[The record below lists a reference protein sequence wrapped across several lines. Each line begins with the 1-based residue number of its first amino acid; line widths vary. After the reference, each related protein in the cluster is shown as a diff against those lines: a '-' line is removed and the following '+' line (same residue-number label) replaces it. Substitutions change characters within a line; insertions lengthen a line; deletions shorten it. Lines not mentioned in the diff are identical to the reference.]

1 MLIVKGF
8 KWRVDEFLSWRWDDY
23 DNVRKMVGQFMNLN
37 KSTIHKLTSGGEI
50 PGLTTGQLQRFH
62 MGESYTGSQEKHQ
75 KGGGDRA
82 NARKIGDR
90 RQKTIQES
98 GVIEECQR

>member
-50 PGLTTGQLQRFH
+50 PGLTMGQ
-62 MGESYTGSQEKHQ
+62 
-75 KGGGDRA
+75 
-82 NARKIGDR
+82 
-90 RQKTIQES
+90 
-98 GVIEECQR
+98 